1 MENIQNIKIESA
13 QLKHL
18 IELRGTQDNPV
29 RNITIEG
36 IELTQT
42 LRTFMEKY
50 EPLLRSDW
58 TIYRGGAVIF
68 EGTEHC
74 VLKNCYL
81 HNLGGNAV
89 FFSNYNRHSAVTGS
103 HFTQIG
109 ASAICFVGD
118 PKTVRSPS
126 FEYNQ
131 FVPFDQMDLLEGPQN
146 DNYPSECLVDDNL
159 IHGIGRFEKQV
170 TGVELS
176 MCQSISV
183 CHNSIYDTPR
193 AGIQFTTTVSDATAD
208 GISILTTALQII
220 IFTTIFV

>member
-1 MENIQNIKIESA
+1 MWSVVVVEVE
-13 QLKHL
+13 
-18 IELRGTQDNPV
+18 
-29 RNITIEG
+29 
-36 IELTQT
+36 
-42 LRTFMEKY
+42 
-50 EPLLRSDW
+50 
-58 TIYRGGAVIF
+58 
-68 EGTEHC
+68 
-74 VLKNCYL
+74 
-81 HNLGGNAV
+81 
-89 FFSNYNRHSAVTGS
+89 AVTGS

-118 PKTVRSPS
+118 PKAVRSPS

-131 FVPFDQMDLLEGPQN
+131 FVPFGQMDLLEGPQN

-193 AGIQFTTTVSDATAD
+193 AGINVSEGTWGGHVIAYNDVFDTVKETGDHGSFNSWGRDRFWHPDRKTTVLHL
-208 GISILTTALQII
+208 SIRLL
-220 IFTTIFV
+220 FLRMPYVP